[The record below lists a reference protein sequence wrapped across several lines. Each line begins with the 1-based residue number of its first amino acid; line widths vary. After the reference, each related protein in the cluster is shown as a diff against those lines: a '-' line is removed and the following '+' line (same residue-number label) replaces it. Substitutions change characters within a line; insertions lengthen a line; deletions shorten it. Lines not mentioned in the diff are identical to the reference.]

1 MDYLT
6 KIKTSDQFIKEFE
19 EIRRIK
25 TDKDIE
31 AGLDEISKRTPAN
44 TPDYMTANK
53 YMKQNKDNMEMIE
66 ERRLKN
72 DSIRDKLAYLDNQI
86 EYYEK
91 KIEMNKE
98 FIKKGDHVDI
108 HKGTIE
114 NYKLRIEV
122 LKKDKE
128 YLNTLQHLSRIDE
141 NPFHPNPEVV
151 GLWGY
156 EGVTYYPQFKTY
168 DEALVAEQNYQN
180 KTLDQLI
187 EHMKRMQTQLD
198 KHDALLT
205 NEPVPL
211 SLVEGVKSSTMKH
224 ETSAKSNIAFGQC
237 YYCFKKLD
245 GKSLIIKA
253 KCGHFF
259 HKACILKWIN
269 QEKMPHCPRDG
280 KDIKVEELNEATPED
295 AKEQSNWVEGGR
307 KTKKNKTTQKKYKK
321 NRRTKSIRRK

>member
-44 TPDYMTANK
+44 EQ
-53 YMKQNKDNMEMIE
+53 YMKQNKNNMKMIE
-66 ERRLKN
+66 ERRLIN

-91 KIEMNKE
+91 EIESYKE
-98 FIKKGDHVDI
+98 LIKKGDYVDMY
-108 HKGTIE
+108 KATIE
-114 NYKLRIEV
+114 RNKLTIEV

-141 NPFHPNPEVV
+141 NTFHPNPEVIKS
-151 GLWGY
+151 WGY
-156 EGVTYYPQFKTY
+156 GGVSYYPQFKTY

-198 KHDALLT
+198 KHDALLK
-205 NEPVPL
+205 NEL
-211 SLVEGVKSSTMKH
+211 HKQKSRRSVDDDHDVAYIRLMKESDEILKKMKH
-224 ETSAKSNIAFGQC
+224 TLSNT
-237 YYCFKKLD
+237 K
-245 GKSLIIKA
+245 
-253 KCGHFF
+253 
-259 HKACILKWIN
+259 
-269 QEKMPHCPRDG
+269 
-280 KDIKVEELNEATPED
+280 T
-295 AKEQSNWVEGGR
+295 EGGR
-307 KTKKNKTTQKKYKK
+307 KTKKHKNKTTQKKYKK

>member
-31 AGLDEISKRTPAN
+31 AGLDEISKRTPAV
-44 TPDYMTANK
+44 NK
-53 YMKQNKDNMEMIE
+53 SKYESTEQYMKNNKDNMEMLE

-91 KIEMNKE
+91 EIERYKE

-128 YLNTLQHLSRIDE
+128 YLNTLQHLSRREE
-141 NPFHPNPEVV
+141 NPHNQPQTEI
-151 GLWGY
+151 GSWGY

-198 KHDALLT
+198 KHNALLT
-205 NEPVPL
+205 NEL
-211 SLVEGVKSSTMKH
+211 HKQKSRRSVDDDHDVAYIRLMKESDEILKKMKH
-224 ETSAKSNIAFGQC
+224 TLSNT
-237 YYCFKKLD
+237 K
-245 GKSLIIKA
+245 
-253 KCGHFF
+253 
-259 HKACILKWIN
+259 
-269 QEKMPHCPRDG
+269 
-280 KDIKVEELNEATPED
+280 T
-295 AKEQSNWVEGGR
+295 EGGR
-307 KTKKNKTTQKKYKK
+307 KTKKHKNKTTQKKYKK
-321 NRRTKSIRRK
+321 NRRTKSYRK